1 METRWEGL
9 YIHQL
14 CYVYHSSFILR
25 PRAVRFSWRSQSL
38 SKGPGLPEALQ
49 TVSSVTQESCP
60 PPTLSEP
67 PAKLGLAA
75 FTLSS
80 LAEVV
85 GCSVSVLDWLNGR
98 TWRGRCLGG
107 SNSCHLWLWMLQP
120 KRFFCWLP
128 NPLWLPVAHGIQET
142 GPAPHFYSR
151 ALSGL
156 FSAGFGTWEVSPEH
170 LLCASNVLGLEL

>member
-14 CYVYHSSFILR
+14 CYVYRSSFILR
-25 PRAVRFSWRSQSL
+25 PRAVKFSWRSQSL

-60 PPTLSEP
+60 PPTLIKP

-75 FTLSS
+75 FTPSS

-85 GCSVSVLDWLNGR
+85 GCSVSVLHWLNGG
-98 TWRGRCLGG
+98 TWMRRCLGG
-107 SNSCHLWLWMLQP
+107 SSSCHLWLWMLQP
-120 KRFFCWLP
+120 KKFFFSWLP
-128 NPLWLPVAHGIQET
+128 NPLWLPVAHGIQGTEAQHHIST
-142 GPAPHFYSR
+142 AEPCLDYSLQGLAHGRCHLSTYCVPAVF
-151 ALSGL
+151 
-156 FSAGFGTWEVSPEH
+156 
-170 LLCASNVLGLEL
+170 

>member
-25 PRAVRFSWRSQSL
+25 SREVRFSWRSQSL

-60 PPTLSEP
+60 PPSLSEP

-75 FTLSS
+75 FTPSS

-85 GCSVSVLDWLNGR
+85 GCSVSVLDWLSGR
-98 TWRGRCLGG
+98 TWMGRFLGG
-107 SNSCHLWLWMLQP
+107 SNSCHIWLGMFQP
-120 KRFFCWLP
+120 KFFFSWLP
-128 NPLWLPVAHGIQET
+128 NPLWLPVAHRIQGKEAQHHVST
-142 GPAPHFYSR
+142 AEPCLDYSLQGLAHGRYHLSTYYVPATF
-151 ALSGL
+151 
-156 FSAGFGTWEVSPEH
+156 
-170 LLCASNVLGLEL
+170 

>member
-1 METRWEGL
+1 M
-9 YIHQL
+9 I
-14 CYVYHSSFILR
+14 
-25 PRAVRFSWRSQSL
+25 
-38 SKGPGLPEALQ
+38 
-49 TVSSVTQESCP
+49 SVTQESCP

-98 TWRGRCLGG
+98 TWMGRYLGG

-128 NPLWLPVAHGIQET
+128 NPLWLPVAHRIQET
-142 GPAPHFYSR
+142 EAQHHISTAEPCLDYSLQGLAHGRCHLSTYCVPATF
-151 ALSGL
+151 
-156 FSAGFGTWEVSPEH
+156 
-170 LLCASNVLGLEL
+170 